1 MLDEGLGEVTMA
13 VWGYGL
19 LGPVEVQVNGGAI
32 EFAGARQRL
41 ILVMLLLAANQ
52 QVPAGRLM
60 DELWGEALPRD
71 PAGALRTQISRLRR
85 ALGPAGDSLITV
97 EGGFRLRVQRAQLDA
112 TRFEDALAEAEAE
125 AATAPAGPALGIL
138 DRASA
143 CGAARPSANSPAG
156 RSRSP
161 RP

>member
-19 LGPVEVQVNGGAI
+19 LGPVEVRVNGGTI

-41 ILVMLLLAANQ
+41 ILAMLLLAANQ
-52 QVPAGRLM
+52 QVPAGRLV

-97 EGGFRLRVQRAQLDA
+97 EGGYRLHVQRAQLDA
-112 TRFEDALAEAEAE
+112 TRFEDALAEA
-125 AATAPAGPALGIL
+125 ATAPAGPALGIL
-138 DRASA
+138 DRALGLWRGPA
-143 CGAARPSANSPAG
+143 LGEFAG
-156 RSRSP
+156 RRSRNP

>member
-1 MLDEGLGEVTMA
+1 MLDEGLGEVDDGRM
-13 VWGYGL
+13 GYGL
-19 LGPVEVQVNGGAI
+19 LGPVEVRVNGGTI

-41 ILVMLLLAANQ
+41 ILAMLLLAANQ
-52 QVPAGRLM
+52 QVPAGRLV

-97 EGGFRLRVQRAQLDA
+97 EGGYRLHVQRAQLDA
-112 TRFEDALAEAEAE
+112 TRFEDAL
-125 AATAPAGPALGIL
+125 GRGR
-138 DRASA
+138 DRARGAGLLGFSIGPSA
-143 CGAARPSANSPAG
+143 GGAARPSANSPDG
-156 RSRSP
+156 RSRNP